1 MHSDPDFARNRE
13 QLIWADIIVFVY
25 PNWWGRP
32 PAMLMGYIDQMFF
45 FGVAYKETGKMYQRD
60 FLRGKALLNF
70 VRDQKGEVL

>member
-45 FGVAYKETGKMYQRD
+45 FGVAYKETGKM
-60 FLRGKALLNF
+60 LPEGLL
-70 VRDQKGEVL
+70 KGQSTA